1 MGGRERGRDWEES
14 PPLGGWSERRGV
26 DLVCVG
32 GVLVVRS
39 NGGEGMVMV
48 SHLQQSMLMV
58 LMLLLLLMVARGRQ
72 T

>member
-32 GVLVVRS
+32 VLVD
-39 NGGEGMVMV
+39 GEIKW
-48 SHLQQSMLMV
+48 
-58 LMLLLLLMVARGRQ
+58 R
-72 T
+72 

>member
-1 MGGRERGRDWEES
+1 M
-14 PPLGGWSERRGV
+14 
-26 DLVCVG
+26 CVG